1 MASSTS
7 HRASDY
13 TEKELIEDIL
23 GLNDPTD
30 NELEARINQLIQK
43 YTKDVPSNN
52 EQMLYDFF
60 NDVYDRFFES
70 EETQNQGI
78 VDDASDSIEEEYTE
92 TPENYTM
99 TNTTSYLL
107 HTFEQPTGRFVLC
120 GIIFTPD

>member
-7 HRASDY
+7 YQASDY

-43 YTKDVPSNN
+43 YTKDVPNNN
-52 EQMLYDFF
+52 EKLLYNFF

-70 EETQNQGI
+70 EETQNQ
-78 VDDASDSIEEEYTE
+78 
-92 TPENYTM
+92 
-99 TNTTSYLL
+99 
-107 HTFEQPTGRFVLC
+107 
-120 GIIFTPD
+120 